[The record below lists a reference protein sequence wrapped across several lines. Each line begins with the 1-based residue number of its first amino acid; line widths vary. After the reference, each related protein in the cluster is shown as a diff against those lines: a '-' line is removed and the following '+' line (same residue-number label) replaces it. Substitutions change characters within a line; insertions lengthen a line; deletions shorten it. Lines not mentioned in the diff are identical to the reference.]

1 MHYWEVQSH
10 PCGLLY
16 VHTDFDL
23 DYFLFHLSGVLA
35 QVSDVSINNSCDS
48 ITISWSAPFSLDVS
62 GLDPDIWYTLL
73 ISNVTDE
80 DHPTAVPCTDCHN
93 LTQTHY
99 TFNFTIDTF
108 NFDLT
113 IIAKNGAGDSPG
125 YVVNNSGM

>member
-1 MHYWEVQSH
+1 M
-10 PCGLLY
+10 
-16 VHTDFDL
+16 TDYAF
-23 DYFLFHLSGVLA
+23 YKFHLSGVLD

-48 ITISWSAPFSLDVS
+48 ITISWNAPFSLDVS
-62 GLDPDIWYTLL
+62 GVDPDIWYTLL

-99 TFNFTIDTF
+99 TFNVTTDAF

>member
-1 MHYWEVQSH
+1 MTDYA
-10 PCGLLY
+10 LY
-16 VHTDFDL
+16 E
-23 DYFLFHLSGVLA
+23 FHLSGAPA

-48 ITISWSAPFSLDVS
+48 FTISWSAPFSLDVS
-62 GLDPDIWYTLL
+62 EVDPDIWYSVL

-93 LTQTHY
+93 LTQTHH
-99 TFNFTIDTF
+99 TFNFTTDTF

-125 YVVNNSGM
+125 YLVNNSGM